1 MVVYSFLRFM
11 HDGAP
16 HHRLKVVTKYLK
28 IKEIQVFNWLAN
40 SPDLNPVENLWQ
52 TMKDKM
58 ANKYPRSLK
67 SLTNV

>member
-1 MVVYSFLRFM
+1 MVVYSCLRFM

-16 HHRLKVVTKYLK
+16 RHRLKVVTKYLK

-67 SLTNV
+67 SLTNA